1 MRANTNNAPV
11 VVTAT
16 VPASTVPRRLPVLT
30 AVGSMLLQADMVT
43 ACERSQTSYLTVLI
57 VNEILRRVCG
67 RAGVR
72 TCALSLSMSWGGV
85 VF

>member
-72 TCALSLSMSWGGV
+72 TCALSLSMSGGGV